1 MDSELKKQP
10 NPLEPFSLQYF
21 IERRRPR
28 RKLIFWRITGIIF
41 FTLLVLLLLPRT
53 DGFISKNHIATLTI
67 ENVILDD
74 HKRNKILS
82 GLVDDNSAKA
92 LILYINSPGGT
103 VVGGEALYYNLRAI
117 GEKKPIVAVI
127 GDLATSAGYMAA
139 IASDQIYA
147 RESSIT
153 GSIGVI
159 LQTANITGLLE
170 KVGIK
175 AKAIKSSELKAQ
187 PNPLEPFS
195 EDANKVTQELV
206 ADIYGMFVD
215 MVADRRKF
223 TKENALRLADGR
235 VYTGRQA
242 LKNGLIDGIGG
253 EKEAL
258 NWLKNKKNINIKL
271 PLKPIV
277 SLNQNKMIRNLFGGI
292 IQKIKFYDRLG
303 LDGLISL
310 WQPLL

>member
-1 MDSELKKQP
+1 MEL
-10 NPLEPFSLQYF
+10 ESFF
-21 IERRRPR
+21 ERRRLK

-41 FTLLVLLLLPRT
+41 STLLVLLSLSRM
-53 DGFISKNHIATLTI
+53 DGLMNKNFIATLTI
-67 ENVILDD
+67 ANVILDD

-82 GLVDDNSAKA
+82 DLVDDNSAKA
-92 LILYINSPGGT
+92 LIVYINSPGGT
-103 VVGGEALYYNLRAI
+103 VVGGETLYYNLRAI

-159 LQTANITGLLE
+159 LQSANITGLLE
-170 KVGIK
+170 KIGIK

-187 PNPLEPFS
+187 PNPFEPFS
-195 EDANKVTQELV
+195 EDANKVTQALV
-206 ADIYGMFVD
+206 ADIYEMFVD

-258 NWLKNKKNINIKL
+258 NWLKNKRNIDIKL

-277 SLNQNKMIRNLFGGI
+277 SLNQDKLIRNLFGGLV
-292 IQKIKFYDRLG
+292 QKIKFYDRLG

>member
-1 MDSELKKQP
+1 MEFEEFL
-10 NPLEPFSLQYF
+10 
-21 IERRRPR
+21 ERRKLK

-41 FTLLVLLLLPRT
+41 FTILVLLLLTRN
-53 DGFISKNHIATLTI
+53 DGFVNKDYIAELAVVNI
-67 ENVILDD
+67 IINDQN
-74 HKRNKILS
+74 RNKALS
-82 GLVDDNSAKA
+82 DLVEDKYAKA
-92 LILYINSPGGT
+92 LIVYINSPGGT
-103 VVGGEALYYNLRAI
+103 VVGGESLYSNLRDI
-117 GEKKPIVAVI
+117 SKKKPIVAVV

-147 RESSIT
+147 RESSVT

-187 PNPLEPFS
+187 PNPLEPLS
-195 EDANKVTQELV
+195 EGANKVVEDLV
-206 ADIYGMFVD
+206 KDMHRMFVD
-215 MVADRRKF
+215 MVVDRRKL
-223 TKENALRLADGR
+223 TKENALRLSDGR

-253 EKEAL
+253 KKEAL
-258 NWLKNKKNINIKL
+258 NWLKENKSINIKL
-271 PLKPIV
+271 PLKQIENR
-277 SLNQNKMIRNLFGGI
+277 NQDTFIKNLFRGFS
-292 IQKIKFYDRLG
+292 QKINFYDGLR

-310 WQPLL
+310 WQPLD

>member
-1 MDSELKKQP
+1 MDGLM
-10 NPLEPFSLQYF
+10 N
-21 IERRRPR
+21 
-28 RKLIFWRITGIIF
+28 
-41 FTLLVLLLLPRT
+41 
-53 DGFISKNHIATLTI
+53 KNHIATLTI
-67 ENVILDD
+67 SNVILND

-82 GLVDDNSAKA
+82 DLVNDNSAKA
-92 LILYINSPGGT
+92 LIVYINSPGGT
-103 VVGGEALYYNLRAI
+103 VVGGETLYYNLRAI
-117 GEKKPIVAVI
+117 GEKKPIVTVI

-159 LQTANITGLLE
+159 LQSANITGLLE
-170 KVGIK
+170 KIGIK

-187 PNPLEPFS
+187 PNPFEPFS
-195 EDANKVTQELV
+195 EDANKVTQALV
-206 ADIYGMFVD
+206 ADIYEMFVD

-258 NWLKNKKNINIKL
+258 NWLKNKRNIDIKL

-277 SLNQNKMIRNLFGGI
+277 RLNQDKLIRNLFGGLV
-292 IQKIKFYDRLG
+292 QKIKFYDRLG

>member
-1 MDSELKKQP
+1 MEL
-10 NPLEPFSLQYF
+10 ESFF
-21 IERRRPR
+21 ERRRLK

-41 FTLLVLLLLPRT
+41 FTLLVLLSLSRM
-53 DGFISKNHIATLTI
+53 DGLMNKNHIATLTI
-67 ENVILDD
+67 ANVILDD

-82 GLVDDNSAKA
+82 DLVDDNSAKA
-92 LILYINSPGGT
+92 LIVYINSPGGT
-103 VVGGEALYYNLRAI
+103 VVGGETLYYNLRAI
-117 GEKKPIVAVI
+117 GEKKPIVTVI

-159 LQTANITGLLE
+159 LQSANITGLLE
-170 KVGIK
+170 KIGIK

-187 PNPLEPFS
+187 PNPFEPFS
-195 EDANKVTQELV
+195 EDANKVTQALV
-206 ADIYGMFVD
+206 ADIYEMFVD

-258 NWLKNKKNINIKL
+258 NWLKNKRNIDIKL

-277 SLNQNKMIRNLFGGI
+277 SLNQDKLIRNLFGGLV
-292 IQKIKFYDRLG
+292 QKIKFYDRLG

-310 WQPLL
+310 WQPLF

>member
-1 MDSELKKQP
+1 MEFEEFL
-10 NPLEPFSLQYF
+10 
-21 IERRRPR
+21 ERRKLK

-41 FTLLVLLLLPRT
+41 FTILVLLLLTRN
-53 DGFISKNHIATLTI
+53 DGFVNKDYIAELAVVNI
-67 ENVILDD
+67 IINDQN
-74 HKRNKILS
+74 RNKALS
-82 GLVDDNSAKA
+82 DLVEDKYAKA
-92 LILYINSPGGT
+92 LIVYINSPGGT
-103 VVGGEALYYNLRAI
+103 VVGGESLYSNLRDI
-117 GEKKPIVAVI
+117 SKKKPIVAVV

-147 RESSIT
+147 RESSVT

-187 PNPLEPFS
+187 PNPLEPLS
-195 EDANKVTQELV
+195 EGANKVAEDLV
-206 ADIYGMFVD
+206 KDMHRMFVD
-215 MVADRRKF
+215 MVADRRKL
-223 TKENALRLADGR
+223 TKENALRLSDGR

-253 EKEAL
+253 KKEAL
-258 NWLKNKKNINIKL
+258 NWLKENKSINIKL
-271 PLKPIV
+271 PLKQIENR
-277 SLNQNKMIRNLFGGI
+277 NQDTFIKNLFRGFS
-292 IQKIKFYDRLG
+292 QKINFYDGLR

-310 WQPLL
+310 WQPLD